1 LQSTATTDEIHISI
15 EPRAWRATRWV
26 GAVAGHA
33 TERDLLAGTWITPD
47 DRNSVTRVYAAACA
61 DLAQATLGGLPSRSS
76 TWDRWFTDLRSTAR
90 DLSPVRGNPYVVQRA
105 LFHGVRLEGEH
116 APWVQQLRRGFS
128 ALLAAS
134 LPEPLPA
141 LIGEDLANFHA
152 VDAAWCA
159 EHIADGEVDAAVDR
173 SELEARADLSLF
185 DQSRNAA
192 PCYARIETAMW
203 PIARLLPNPLHPR
216 TFLDPVRIQELAASI
231 MAHASQ
237 GGILQPLLVTPEGTV
252 VAGHRRLA
260 AARQVGMVEVPVVV
274 RDLSRA
280 QQLELILTDNIQH
293 EDLSP
298 VEEARGYQSL
308 VSEGY
313 TQAAVA
319 RVVGTTT
326 TRVASR
332 LVLLEL
338 DGQVQD
344 RVHRGELPVGV
355 GPVLV
360 RLEDAGQQRR
370 LATLAVRRRLSVP
383 QLRRLV
389 DHARGTLA
397 RRRSPMLP
405 PDDEPNGQGL
415 SRTRQ
420 SLLDA
425 LRTERYQTLTFGQ
438 LAVVAESTCCACGMA
453 SLPAVCSA
461 CPLVDL
467 LSSVL
472 SRPACDV
479 R

>member
-1 LQSTATTDEIHISI
+1 LQSSATTDEIQISI
-15 EPRAWRATRWV
+15 EPKAWRATRWV
-26 GAVAGHA
+26 GVVAGHA
-33 TERDLLAGTWITPD
+33 TGRDLLAGRWITPD
-47 DRNSVTRVYAAACA
+47 HRDSVTRVYAAACA

-76 TWDRWFTDLRSTAR
+76 TWERWFTDLRSTAR

-116 APWVQQLRRGFS
+116 APWAQQARRGFS

-141 LIGEDLANFHA
+141 LIGEDLASFRA

-159 EHIADGEVDAAVDR
+159 EHIRDGEVHAAVDR

-203 PIARLLPNPLHPR
+203 PIARLSPNPLHPR
-216 TFLDPVRIQELAASI
+216 TFLDPVRIQEWAASI
-231 MAHASQ
+231 AAHASQ
-237 GGILQPLLVTPEGTV
+237 GGILQPLLVTLEGTV

-308 VSEGY
+308 VNEGY

-319 RVVGTTT
+319 RAVGTTT

-338 DGQVQD
+338 DG
-344 RVHRGELPVGV
+344 
-355 GPVLV
+355 
-360 RLEDAGQQRR
+360 
-370 LATLAVRRRLSVP
+370 
-383 QLRRLV
+383 
-389 DHARGTLA
+389 
-397 RRRSPMLP
+397 
-405 PDDEPNGQGL
+405 
-415 SRTRQ
+415 
-420 SLLDA
+420 
-425 LRTERYQTLTFGQ
+425 
-438 LAVVAESTCCACGMA
+438 
-453 SLPAVCSA
+453 
-461 CPLVDL
+461 
-467 LSSVL
+467 
-472 SRPACDV
+472 
-479 R
+479 

>member
-1 LQSTATTDEIHISI
+1 MARRRPQSASGKRRVIGSLPDEGARNQLTPSPSDCVTVRSLAETSVDSAHRIVQAAEPDEGRLSLQSSATTDEIQISI
-15 EPRAWRATRWV
+15 EPKAWRATRWV

-33 TERDLLAGTWITPD
+33 TGRDLLAGRWITPD
-47 DRNSVTRVYAAACA
+47 HRNSVTRVYAAACA
-61 DLAQATLGGLPSRSS
+61 DLAQATLGGLPSCSS
-76 TWDRWFTDLRSTAR
+76 TWERWFTDLRSTAR

-141 LIGEDLANFHA
+141 LIGEDLASFHD

-159 EHIADGEVDAAVDR
+159 EHTRDAEVVAAVDR
-173 SELEARADLSLF
+173 PELEARADLSLI

-216 TFLDPVRIQELAASI
+216 TSLDPGRIQELAASI
-231 MAHASQ
+231 AAHASQ

-298 VEEARGYQSL
+298 VELSGIAF
-308 VSEGY
+308 
-313 TQAAVA
+313 
-319 RVVGTTT
+319 GTT
-326 TRVASR
+326 SG
-332 LVLLEL
+332 LERGFGL
-338 DGQVQD
+338 PTVQ
-344 RVHRGELPVGV
+344 
-355 GPVLV
+355 
-360 RLEDAGQQRR
+360 AM
-370 LATLAVRRRLSVP
+370 LS
-383 QLRRLV
+383 
-389 DHARGTLA
+389 
-397 RRRSPMLP
+397 
-405 PDDEPNGQGL
+405 
-415 SRTRQ
+415 
-420 SLLDA
+420 
-425 LRTERYQTLTFGQ
+425 
-438 LAVVAESTCCACGMA
+438 
-453 SLPAVCSA
+453 
-461 CPLVDL
+461 
-467 LSSVL
+467 
-472 SRPACDV
+472 
-479 R
+479 